1 MLERERVGRAV
12 ALEDEATQP
21 EQRRAVVTSWVDT
34 GLEVPE
40 HRQRNHGSE
49 LREETP
55 REFLADELRQHRRQA
70 FRSLEDRV
78 ADEAVA
84 HHDVRRSLE
93 DVVALDIAV
102 KVQQTVLGRAP
113 QKIA

>member
-12 ALEDEATQP
+12 ALEDEAAQP
-21 EQRRAVVTSWVDT
+21 EQRRAVVTPWVDT

-40 HRQRNHGSE
+40 HRQRDHGGE
-49 LREETP
+49 LRVEAP
-55 REFLADELRQHRRQA
+55 RELLANELRQHRRQT
-70 FRSLEDRV
+70 FSGLQDRV

-93 DVVALDIAV
+93 DVVALDI
-102 KVQQTVLGRAP
+102 
-113 QKIA
+113 